1 MTKTHIAHPTI
12 PLQDLLQVAVNMHN
26 RTPRPSGY
34 SPYFLM
40 YGTILPDRLIPQAYT
55 REYTER
61 EEIVFQKEMAKYHEA
76 QPARER
82 ASGLKA
88 SRDKIRSYLQEKK
101 ALMRVY
107 APGDWVLRTRA
118 RKHKLEPYYDG
129 PWAIVGCHDNNTYT
143 IRSPGGIELRNKY
156 NGTNL
161 FPAYVADGHPV
172 RSYWYASKALLKQD
186 RDRMLATV

>member
-1 MTKTHIAHPTI
+1 
-12 PLQDLLQVAVNMHN
+12 MHN
-26 RTPRPSGY
+26 RTLRPSGY
-34 SPYFLM
+34 SPYFPM

-101 ALMRVY
+101 ALMKVY
-107 APGDWVLRTRA
+107 APGD
-118 RKHKLEPYYDG
+118 
-129 PWAIVGCHDNNTYT
+129 
-143 IRSPGGIELRNKY
+143 
-156 NGTNL
+156 
-161 FPAYVADGHPV
+161 
-172 RSYWYASKALLKQD
+172 
-186 RDRMLATV
+186 